1 MSSIWHDTILSL
13 HCVLYILFTKFG
25 LRVFFQNV
33 NIKSCGY
40 IIFVVCHINNKFQ
53 NCHKNKNRRNII
65 ENKIEQSEKSS
76 AYGENHTTKQ
86 FKSSKYQ

>member
-1 MSSIWHDTILSL
+1 MWVHNFLLFAIL
-13 HCVLYILFTKFG
+13 
-25 LRVFFQNV
+25 
-33 NIKSCGY
+33 
-40 IIFVVCHINNKFQ
+40 IIRFQ